1 MGVLC
6 LLFGVVDGRMAK
18 QVAVVRYLRGW
29 NAAADYVYGLT
40 RVE

>member
-18 QVAVVRYLRGW
+18 QVAVVRCLR
-29 NAAADYVYGLT
+29 D
-40 RVE
+40 